1 MFYFFRTVSYMNIN
15 NNLLINY
22 FILIKFKYQ
31 RNKKIFQIIKDD
43 LSGNISDYIKKIKVT
58 CFCNNVSTEIIT
70 IYQYNFL
77 T

>member
-1 MFYFFRTVSYMNIN
+1 MN

-43 LSGNISDYIKKIKVT
+43 LSENISDYIKKIKTT
-58 CFCNNVSTEIIT
+58 CFCNNASTEIIT
-70 IYQYNFL
+70 IYHITF
-77 T
+77 

>member
-1 MFYFFRTVSYMNIN
+1 MFYFFRSVSYMNIN

-43 LSGNISDYIKKIKVT
+43 LSENISDYIKKIKAT
-58 CFCNNVSTEIIT
+58 CFCNNVNYYNLS
-70 IYQYNFL
+70 YNFL

>member
-15 NNLLINY
+15 NNLLINYY

-43 LSGNISDYIKKIKVT
+43 LSENISDYIKKIKVT
-58 CFCNNVSTEIIT
+58 RFCNNVSTEIIT
-70 IYQYNFL
+70 IYQITF
-77 T
+77 

>member
-43 LSGNISDYIKKIKVT
+43 LSENISDYIKKIKVT
-58 CFCNNVSTEIIT
+58 RFCNNVSTEIIT
-70 IYQYNFL
+70 IYHITF
-77 T
+77 

>member
-1 MFYFFRTVSYMNIN
+1 MN

-31 RNKKIFQIIKDD
+31 KNKKIFQIIKDD
-43 LSGNISDYIKKIKVT
+43 LSENISDYIKKIKAT

>member
-1 MFYFFRTVSYMNIN
+1 MFYFFRSVSYMNVN

-31 RNKKIFQIIKDD
+31 KNKKIFQIIKDD
-43 LSGNISDYIKKIKVT
+43 LSENISDYIKKIKAT

-70 IYQYNFL
+70 IYYITF
-77 T
+77 

>member
-43 LSGNISDYIKKIKVT
+43 LPENISDYIKKIKAT
-58 CFCNNVSTEIIT
+58 CFCNNASTEIIT
-70 IYQYNFL
+70 IYQITF
-77 T
+77 

>member
-43 LSGNISDYIKKIKVT
+43 LSENISDYIKKIKAT
-58 CFCNNVSTEIIT
+58 RFCNNASTEIIT
-70 IYQYNFL
+70 IYQITF
-77 T
+77 

>member
-43 LSGNISDYIKKIKVT
+43 LSENISDYIKKIKAT
-58 CFCNNVSTEIIT
+58 CFCNKVSTEILT
-70 IYQYNFL
+70 IYHITF
-77 T
+77 

>member
-43 LSGNISDYIKKIKVT
+43 LSENISDYIKKIKAT

-70 IYQYNFL
+70 IYYITF
-77 T
+77 

>member
-31 RNKKIFQIIKDD
+31 KNKKIFQIIKDD
-43 LSGNISDYIKKIKVT
+43 LSENISDYIKKIKAT

-70 IYQYNFL
+70 IYYITF
-77 T
+77 

>member
-43 LSGNISDYIKKIKVT
+43 LSENISDYIKKIKVT
-58 CFCNNVSTEIIT
+58 RFCNNVSTEIIT
-70 IYQYNFL
+70 IYYITF
-77 T
+77 

>member
-1 MFYFFRTVSYMNIN
+1 MKNI
-15 NNLLINY
+15 LLINY

-43 LSGNISDYIKKIKVT
+43 LSENISDYIKKIKAT

-70 IYQYNFL
+70 IYQITF
-77 T
+77 

>member
-43 LSGNISDYIKKIKVT
+43 FTENISDYIKKIKAT
-58 CFCNNVSTEIIT
+58 CFCNKVSTEILT
-70 IYQYNFL
+70 IYHITF
-77 T
+77 